1 MGVQAHKIWIAT
13 SRRARSVLGW
23 ISPKPV
29 VVCAVRVK
37 YMVVIDVTGSF
48 ESGKLK
54 CAVNPMNEYSAAKI
68 AHTRHWYKSMTE
80 VANGSSMASRIR
92 AVFFL
97 AVCDHLQWYQRYLNK
112 VLR

>member
-1 MGVQAHKIWIAT
+1 
-13 SRRARSVLGW
+13 
-23 ISPKPV
+23 
-29 VVCAVRVK
+29 
-37 YMVVIDVTGSF
+37 
-48 ESGKLK
+48 
-54 CAVNPMNEYSAAKI
+54 MNEYSAAKI